1 MNEDVTLSEF
11 KDMYI
16 NNNIFFQDTIQII
29 KYLKKLEYMVCL
41 LSNLKEID
49 YEKFLQNFDTSIFG
63 VNIFPTTPLLTPDID
78 CQ

>member
-29 KYLKKLEYMVCL
+29 KYLKKLEYKVCCYQ
-41 LSNLKEID
+41 I
-49 YEKFLQNFDTSIFG
+49 
-63 VNIFPTTPLLTPDID
+63 
-78 CQ
+78 